1 MRERSLRFLCDHWL
15 DPLVKEAE
23 TLAPEY
29 SLCTFSDG
37 VFFLLFPFFVFNRSG
52 NEITMWD
59 FVSQSDPGSDLS
71 TSEAHKKLPMINEDS
86 WLRCLFFFI
95 FFIYYLPHFRLPFS
109 CPTRHFRQFYF
120 RLQQRKDFWQLSCC
134 TTDSKCWNFSSFVW
148 QFEKKKT
155 HWTRIIKYFSFVFWN
170 LIDLIGVIPA
180 ALRLTD

>member
-37 VFFLLFPFFVFNRSG
+37 VFFIISFFCLQQIWEWNHNVRFRFTVRSRLWSLHIWG
-52 NEITMWD
+52 
-59 FVSQSDPGSDLS
+59 SQKATNDQWGFL
-71 TSEAHKKLPMINEDS
+71 TEVLV
-86 WLRCLFFFI
+86 FFI
-95 FFIYYLPHFRLPFS
+95 FLIYYLPHFRLPFS

-148 QFEKKKT
+148 QLEKKKT